1 VAANPP
7 IARPPGVGVQAGT
20 TNRHTTFT
28 FLHSDK
34 TYDPYKR
41 QYKRIM
47 ARFDATRQDAP
58 AGAALFKKV
67 VGFGAMPQA
76 YLFCADAIQGP
87 RIFCAHSPSKFR
99 HALDGSVTA
108 WDDTS
113 FAFLGEVVQGMVSMV
128 HFPNA
133 FDVIQVWAKSKDY
146 ILQHLQEFNLLL
158 PPNLSDPDNEVIEE
172 VVTH

>member
-1 VAANPP
+1 
-7 IARPPGVGVQAGT
+7 
-20 TNRHTTFT
+20 
-28 FLHSDK
+28 
-34 TYDPYKR
+34 
-41 QYKRIM
+41 M

-58 AGAALFKKV
+58 AGAALFKQV

-133 FDVIQVWAKSKDY
+133 FDVIQVWAKSTDY

-158 PPNLSDPDNEVIEE
+158 PPNLSDPDNEVIGE